1 MSFEVNDSLAV
12 AEQVAEPVVQSNAE
26 LDIVI
31 NNVVCSFSVKCHLN
45 LHDIALHGINVEY
58 RRENSMLTMRLRR
71 PYTTAS
77 IWSSGRITCTG
88 ATSEQDAKIAA
99 RRYARRLQKLGFPVG
114 FHNFRIYNVLG
125 TCTMPWAIRI
135 VQFSERHRS
144 NASYEP
150 ELHPGVTYR
159 MTDPTATLK
168 IFSTGSITV
177 TAQNVATV
185 DLAIQRIYD
194 LVYEFRNENNRKDL
208 DEAQMKERLS
218 KTPRQPTLGAPRTA
232 STTWRPKPQVH
243 SYMKFLETLPQT
255 KEPLTNTTNTVTTSS
270 SYNASENIF
279 SNARRRAT
287 ERWVTK
293 LQEKQSRYA
302 DPSAFARPAYLPR
315 PRGVFKTAKGA
326 ILSTNRQLNLN
337 KPTGLA
343 GNRQVDSSNLPRPS
357 GQPRSIGVLPPPVR
371 TTVPV
376 AVTAVTTYT
385 APQVTAAPVAPAT
398 VTPSP
403 LATSGNIQL
412 VDPSDFEVDDLIEE
426 VDDDDMDWQI

>member
-1 MSFEVNDSLAV
+1 MSLEQDNSLILAQELAAT
-12 AEQVAEPVVQSNAE
+12 AEEEKTEGDDANCGDGKAE

-45 LHDIALHGINVEY
+45 LHDIALNGVNVEY

-77 IWSSGRITCTG
+77 IWSSGKITCTG
-88 ATSEQDAKIAA
+88 ATSEVDAKIAA
-99 RRYARRLQKLGFPVG
+99 RRFARSLQKLGFPVG

-135 VQFSERHRS
+135 VQFSERHRN

-159 MTDPTATLK
+159 MNDPTATLK

-194 LVYEFRNENNRKDL
+194 LVYEFRNDNNRKE
-208 DEAQMKERLS
+208 EALLRDRLS
-218 KTPRQPTLGAPRTA
+218 KTPRQPTLGAPRIA
-232 STTWRPKPQVH
+232 STTWRSKPQAH
-243 SYMKFLETLPQT
+243 SSMKFLDTIPNT
-255 KEPLTNTTNTVTTSS
+255 KGSETNTTNTVTVTSNS
-270 SYNASENIF
+270 CGNGENIF

-293 LQEKQSRYA
+293 LQEKQSRFTDSTTYA
-302 DPSAFARPAYLPR
+302 KTSSFTR
-315 PRGVFKTAKGA
+315 PRGVIKTPTKP
-326 ILSTNRQLNLN
+326 LLPSNRQLNPN
-337 KPTGLA
+337 NFQNP
-343 GNRQVDSSNLPRPS
+343 N
-357 GQPRSIGVLPPPVR
+357 VLTRAITNFPPAKVS
-371 TTVPV
+371 
-376 AVTAVTTYT
+376 TAT
-385 APQVTAAPVAPAT
+385 PAT
-398 VTPSP
+398 NPS
-403 LATSGNIQL
+403 LVASSSIQL
-412 VDPSDFEVDDLIEE
+412 IDPTDFEVDDLIEE
-426 VDDDDMDWQI
+426 IDEDDMDWQI